1 MFVLHLVIKAS
12 EHRHSG
18 PLSVEIFLSL
28 FARIPPIRIF
38 SRKSHTAHPK
48 IPTKEPT
55 RKQNICVIYLTFT
68 PNSRHISLFSNA
80 EIGVKIQRDGFW
92 IIAYLAV
99 LPRRP
104 DFSRFD
110 GAICFLRQIPLDF
123 CTLWAWAKI
132 CQSPFC
138 DTMAGGR
145 AGKSVNMA
153 TNNHNLA
160 PWK

>member
-80 EIGVKIQRDGFW
+80 EIGVKIQRDGF
-92 IIAYLAV
+92 
-99 LPRRP
+99 
-104 DFSRFD
+104 
-110 GAICFLRQIPLDF
+110 
-123 CTLWAWAKI
+123 
-132 CQSPFC
+132 
-138 DTMAGGR
+138 
-145 AGKSVNMA
+145 
-153 TNNHNLA
+153 
-160 PWK
+160 